1 MTDNVSQVSV
11 RDAGEADV
19 PALTA
24 IKGEWSEAIH
34 RDRLRDVR
42 EGGFRYFVLTAGE
55 EVVGYSCLVFQR
67 PAYWLDANDTEHL
80 PQIVDLQV
88 DESRRG
94 QGFGSAFIRAIERIT
109 AEAGYHQLY
118 LSVEPDDNPRAHAL
132 YQRLG
137 FQQLQPEPHRSA
149 WEFTDSEGVRHH
161 GEDWVVDM
169 VKQLEVGG

>member
-34 RDRLRDVR
+34 RDRLRDVC

-88 DESRRG
+88 DEFRAAGRALDPLLFVPS
-94 QGFGSAFIRAIERIT
+94 SA
-109 AEAGYHQLY
+109 
-118 LSVEPDDNPRAHAL
+118 SPPKPDTT
-132 YQRLG
+132 
-137 FQQLQPEPHRSA
+137 S
-149 WEFTDSEGVRHH
+149 FT
-161 GEDWVVDM
+161 
-169 VKQLEVGG
+169 

>member
-67 PAYWLDANDTEHL
+67 PGYWLDANDTEHL

-88 DESRRG
+88 DE
-94 QGFGSAFIRAIERIT
+94 FA
-109 AEAGYHQLY
+109 
-118 LSVEPDDNPRAHAL
+118 PRAGLWIRFYSCHRAHHRRSRIPPAL
-132 YQRLG
+132 
-137 FQQLQPEPHRSA
+137 PERR
-149 WEFTDSEGVRHH
+149 TGR
-161 GEDWVVDM
+161 
-169 VKQLEVGG
+169 